1 MEPKIINF
9 KNNIDIHYLK
19 DNKYK
24 TNFISVIL
32 TVPLNRETVTTNAL
46 IPAVLRRGTKRLD
59 SMKKLEIEMEEMYG
73 ASLDCGLDKAGKN
86 HVLKFYIETA
96 KDEMV
101 GENLFE
107 KAIQNI
113 SEIILNPYLENG
125 LFKEEYV
132 VQEKKTLEI
141 LINDKINDKTSYARV
156 RCIEEMFNNKDYGIY
171 VYGYTD
177 DLNKITN
184 EMLYNQYVNILKT
197 AKIDIFVYTNESE
210 DNVKELFHKYFSN
223 SYLEERKII
232 YNVENCFPTIKEKEN
247 IVNES
252 LDINQGKLV
261 IGATIE
267 NENEFTPY
275 QKTIANAVL
284 GVGANSKMFR
294 YVREKEHLAYSAA
307 SSYIRNANTILIF
320 AGIELNNYDKAV
332 TVIKKQIDNMK
343 KGEITAKEL
352 QDAKS
357 VIINSYKTLFDEQYR
372 IINYYINQCLSN
384 SNVNIEETIKEI
396 ENVKMED
403 VIKVANSIKIDTIYY
418 LKK

>member
-1 MEPKIINF
+1 MEPKIMNLE
-9 KNNIDIHYLK
+9 NNITLHYLA

-24 TNFISVIL
+24 TNFISIIL
-32 TVPLNRETVTTNAL
+32 TVPLNRETVTKNAL
-46 IPAVLRRGTKRLD
+46 IPAVLRRGTNRLD

-73 ASLDCGLDKAGKN
+73 ASLDCGLDKIGKN

-96 KDEMV
+96 KDELV

-107 KAIQNI
+107 KSVQNI

-132 VQEKKTLEI
+132 NQEKKTLEI
-141 LINDKINDKTSYARV
+141 LINDKINDKTSYAKT
-156 RCIEEMFNNKDYGIY
+156 RCIEEMFENKDYGLY
-171 VYGYTD
+171 VYGYTE
-177 DLNKITN
+177 DLEKITN
-184 EMLYNQYVNILKT
+184 DKLYNQYVSILKT

-210 DNVKELFHKYFSN
+210 DNVKTLFNKYFKN
-223 SYLEERKII
+223 DYLNEREDI
-232 YNVENCFPTIKEKEN
+232 YNLENCTPKIKEKEN
-247 IVNES
+247 IIDES

-267 NENEFTPY
+267 NENKFTPY

-294 YVREKEHLAYSAA
+294 NVREKEHLAYSAS

-332 TVIKKQIDNMK
+332 SVIRKQLDNMK
-343 KGEITAKEL
+343 KGEITDKEL

-384 SNVNIEETIKEI
+384 SNISIEQTIKEI
-396 ENVKMED
+396 ENVKMEE